1 MRTSNFLHFEISI
14 MILEKKIGNWSDM
27 PFVILFDRFS
37 VKNNKKLWEWESVCG
52 MLCVVAWVCVCVC
65 VCVLDHGRSRL
76 FASRAVAGVVWMTMQ
91 HMTSYI
97 DYLTSFCEPLSP
109 PYRRPW
115 DSCDPW
121 RWGKRRLYL
130 TLHCH
135 HHNDP
140 CIRMGSSESGLNVSL
155 MVRDKVAR
163 QCPQTTTFRERGV
176 LK

>member
-14 MILEKKIGNWSDM
+14 MILEKKLAIGQTCRLLFCLTGSQWKTTKSSENERV
-27 PFVILFDRFS
+27 FVA
-37 VKNNKKLWEWESVCG
+37 C
-52 MLCVVAWVCVCVC
+52 CVWLRECVCVC
-65 VCVLDHGRSRL
+65 VCVLDHERSRL

>member
-1 MRTSNFLHFEISI
+1 
-14 MILEKKIGNWSDM
+14 M

-65 VCVLDHGRSRL
+65 VLDHERSRL